1 MMLLPTTTHSG
12 IYGMSQNSTPKKN
25 TVNQYSGPALVLL
38 TTVCATA
45 LAILA
50 YRDASG
56 LTTYLPLLLL
66 TILTAAQILLYKS
79 LQKQQ
84 RRTARYHQLGRKLV
98 HIQTKKRRD
107 ENRAL
112 KILNH
117 INSVVDQS
125 PTHACIWQKPLRG
138 FSGDLAMAC
147 ESRCGKKYTLLAD
160 LTGHGIA
167 AAMGAA
173 PVASIFQ
180 ATAKRGLSVAEIIT
194 ELNNRLEQLLPS
206 GFFCSTAVIMSDQG
220 VITVCNAGLPD
231 ILITNETGALIDT
244 IPSGQLPLGIE
255 TIAMDNVQLFT
266 KKYPS
271 PHQLYAVT
279 DGMIESVSANDEL
292 FDMDTLT
299 SLIATKNTGSGRIV
313 DITDHFEAFTKGSA
327 LNDDI
332 SIVEVM
338 IC

>member
-1 MMLLPTTTHSG
+1 
-12 IYGMSQNSTPKKN
+12 MSKKN
-25 TVNQYSGPALVLL
+25 TSKKNISVHALVLINAACGI
-38 TTVCATA
+38 T

-50 YRDASG
+50 FRDAQG
-56 LTTYLPLLLL
+56 PIQYLLWLLLL
-66 TILTAAQILLYKS
+66 ALLTSQALLYKS

-125 PTHACIWQKPLRG
+125 PTHASIWQKPLRG

-147 ESRCGKKYTLLAD
+147 ESHCGKKYTLLAD
-160 LTGHGIA
+160 LTGHGIS

-180 ATAKRGLSVAEIIT
+180 ATAKRGLSVEEIIT

-206 GFFCSTAVIMSDQG
+206 GFFCSTAVIMNHKGQT
-220 VITVCNAGLPD
+220 TVCNAGLPD
-231 ILITNETGALIDT
+231 ILISDQNGVLIDT
-244 IPSGQLPLGIE
+244 IASEQLPLGIQ
-255 TIAMDNVQLFT
+255 TVSMHDVQLFT
-266 KKYPS
+266 KTYQS
-271 PHQLYAVT
+271 PHQLYALT

-292 FDMDTLT
+292 FDMHMLT
-299 SLIATKNTGSGRIV
+299 SLIATTNTDTGRIAA
-313 DITDHFEAFTKGSA
+313 IADHFESFTKGSA